1 MASLSTIIQTGITI
15 AIIMYLFFYFNN
27 RYYLFEYFQGAVIAP
42 GSNIDRRDC
51 AASGGVYKNGTCV
64 IPKDA
69 DKVTCESS
77 GGTWDNDRCSIPSI
91 QCNLIGGTYTNGNCT
106 SNDPNI
112 KRRIACEMNGGT
124 YSLSTGVCKEDAST
138 QHMLGRSLY
147 DSSAAGPMSLDG
159 AKGNEVS
166 MTTDNTGAKL
176 MFPGVDVQMT
186 TLSPPYDQQHIQDL
200 GDYELSQ
207 VYTNESDKVLSKE
220 LRDKLMSQ
228 YPMNW
233 TTYPPS
239 STQFQAGY
247 KESFQNATQDVP
259 DDAKP
264 YQNISGATMAPP
276 DMGATEKEERKIL
289 QTYKPAFPPTA
300 ATYDERDANT
310 LIKKIYDAKGLIPV
324 VNHKEGTNVYEI
336 VGTRRKNE
344 KVVYEDEEG
353 LASTKANPVTGE
365 GVVPVVAGL
374 NELTTSSRDSFYSP
388 GQGSSANPWNY
399 TAWTPG
405 LERVFAPTEA
415 KQSWY

>member
-1 MASLSTIIQTGITI
+1 MAPLSTIMQTGITI

-27 RYYLFEYFQGAVIAP
+27 RYYLFEYFQGSVISP
-42 GSNIDRRDC
+42 GSNIDQRDC

-64 IPKDA
+64 IPKDE
-69 DKVTCESS
+69 DKKTCEKS
-77 GGTWDNDRCSIPSI
+77 GGTWDKDRCSIPSV
-91 QCNLIGGTYTNGNCT
+91 QCKLMGGTYLNGNCT

-124 YSLSTGVCKEDAST
+124 YTLSTGVCT
-138 QHMLGRSLY
+138 H
-147 DSSAAGPMSLDG
+147 DG
-159 AKGNEVS
+159 AKANEVS

-186 TLSPPYDQQHIQDL
+186 TLSPPYDQQRIEDL

-207 VYTNESDKVLSKE
+207 VYTNESDKALSKA

-289 QTYKPAFPPTA
+289 QTYKPEFPPKG

-353 LASTKANPVTGE
+353 PASMKANPMTGE
-365 GVVPVVAGL
+365 GVVPVVSAL

-388 GQGSSANPWNY
+388 GQGSTNPWNY